1 MDEFRVGPISPYDP
15 DRRPDSSG
23 AVKRRREKRAEERE
37 MEADEF
43 VAASQPS
50 PAEAQAGEEPAP
62 DYYEPSSPPEESDYR
77 AEKR

>member
-1 MDEFRVGPISPYDP
+1 
-15 DRRPDSSG
+15 
-23 AVKRRREKRAEERE
+23 

-43 VAASQPS
+43 VTASQAS